1 MQVEYKLLLIE
12 LHIMKS
18 LQVDNT
24 VSFSPVI
31 LTRYSQVY
39 CFMYKSIAIYC
50 FDTCFGDRKCVRPAA
65 FQHLMFC

>member
-31 LTRYSQVY
+31 LTQYSQVY
-39 CFMYKSIAIYC
+39 CFMYKSW
-50 FDTCFGDRKCVRPAA
+50 V
-65 FQHLMFC
+65 L